1 MQKKHSL
8 GDTMRLLL
16 IIVLSSLLIAPSMEV
31 FGSSHGIEG
40 YSETGCNCHGSNPG
54 DDTYVEIIG
63 IPKNYSHGEV
73 YQLTITLT
81 GGPQEAEQGHRG
93 GFNLKASDGKLSSKD
108 STTYVTENGEIT
120 HEHSGANQR
129 SWIVE
134 WTAPYS
140 ENDVQFTIAGNVVDG
155 DHQPT
160 DGDDWALA
168 SYTSY
173 GSEVSFSD
181 QFIQYSDILI
191 IMFFFVIPLVL
202 LYRQKS

>member
-1 MQKKHSL
+1 MKNRV
-8 GDTMRLLL
+8 TMRLLL
-16 IIVLSSLLIAPSMEV
+16 IIVLSSLLIAPMEV

-93 GFNLKASDGKLSSKD
+93 GFNLKASDGDFISKD
-108 STTYVTENGEIT
+108 STTYITENGEIT
-120 HEHSGANQR
+120 HDHSGANQR
-129 SWIVE
+129 TWDIE
-134 WTAPYS
+134 WKAPYS
-140 ENDVQFTIAGNVVDG
+140 EEDVLFTIAGNVVDG

-160 DGDDWALA
+160 DGDDWSLER
-168 SYTSY
+168 YTSY
-173 GSEVSFSD
+173 GSEVSLSD
-181 QFIQYSDILI
+181 QILQYSDILI
-191 IMFFFVIPLVL
+191 IIFLFGSPLVY

>member
-1 MQKKHSL
+1 
-8 GDTMRLLL
+8 MRLILFILL
-16 IIVLSSLLIAPSMEV
+16 PSLLLLPSLDV
-31 FGSSHGIEG
+31 FGSSHGMEG
-40 YSETGCNCHGSNPG
+40 YSETGCTCHGSTSG
-54 DDTYVEIIG
+54 SDTSVEILG
-63 IPKNYSHGEV
+63 IPDNYSHGEI
-73 YQLTITLT
+73 YELTIILT
-81 GGPQEAEQGHRG
+81 GGPEEAEQGHRG
-93 GFNLKASDGKLSSKD
+93 GFNLKASDGTLSSKD

-129 SWIVE
+129 TWLIE

-173 GSEVSFSD
+173 GSELELFDRIS
-181 QFIQYSDILI
+181 QYSSILLLI
-191 IMFFFVIPLVL
+191 VLFGLPLIM
-202 LYRQKS
+202 LYRKK